1 MPDTIRKR
9 FGYGQ
14 LCPLRPTCSQ
24 NRAGL
29 YMSDPTSRI
38 PFSPVFPKKAWII
51 LYKIDLGPIWMAWS
65 GFGQTHLVWKQGG
78 VQESAGPGFARTQ
91 PACCQF
97 PTFRRVTVLPQT
109 SRIILCKAS
118 PDPVQFWQIV
128 LGFGQ
133 TDPVRKQA
141 NVQESSGPL
150 PANASEPIQT
160 MRIGSGMF
168 TGYIYYYY

>member
-1 MPDTIRKR
+1 
-9 FGYGQ
+9 
-14 LCPLRPTCSQ
+14 
-24 NRAGL
+24 
-29 YMSDPTSRI
+29 MSDPTSRI
-38 PFSPVFPKKAWII
+38 RFSPVFPKKAWII

-91 PACCQF
+91 PARCHF
-97 PTFRRVTVLPQT
+97 PTFRRVSVPPQT

-133 TDPVRKQA
+133 TDPVRKKA
-141 NVQESSGPL
+141 DVQKSSGPL
-150 PANASEPIQT
+150 LANPSQPIRTGGESDPARLWAPSSISPCGLSDVKGFDQNSLGQRRRQEQ
-160 MRIGSGMF
+160 
-168 TGYIYYYY
+168 